1 MSSILVS
8 GSLAYDHIMDLPG
21 LFKDYFLPDKLH
33 NINVSFVVPDHQE
46 HFGGTAGNV
55 AYSLALLGEE
65 ASIIATAGHDFER
78 YRKHLEDLS
87 IPTDSI
93 HIDEKKPTSFAYV
106 ITDRGDN
113 QIAAFHPGAGAVA
126 YGRDVAATKDSIGI
140 ISAGCL
146 HDIRDLPDIFRGNGS
161 RFLFDPG
168 QSILALTA
176 DDIRNGIT
184 DAEVVFAND
193 YEFALITNRTTWKE
207 EDVLK
212 VAKVLVI
219 TLGAD
224 GSRIITKEGEERI
237 KAVKV
242 NDIKDP
248 TGAGDAYRA
257 GYIKGMRKGWS
268 AVKCAKLGS
277 TVAAYVVEH
286 VGTQN
291 HHFTL
296 EDVKERYLGAYGEQ
310 LDL

>member
-1 MSSILVS
+1 MSNILIS

-21 LFKDYFLPDKLH
+21 LFKDYFLPEKLH

-46 HFGGTAGNV
+46 HFGGTGGNV
-55 AYSLALLGEE
+55 AYNLALLGEE
-65 ASIIATAGHDFER
+65 PTIIATAGNDFER
-78 YRKHLEDLS
+78 YRKHLEEMS
-87 IPTDSI
+87 IPTDDI
-93 HIDEKKPTSFAYV
+93 HIDVNKPTSFAYV
-106 ITDRGDN
+106 ITDKGDN
-113 QIAAFHPGAGAVA
+113 QIAAFHPGAGAVP
-126 YGRDVAATKDSIGI
+126 YGGGVQATKDSIAI
-140 ISAGCL
+140 ISAGCID
-146 HDIRDLPDIFRGNGS
+146 DIRAFPDIFRGNGS

-184 DAEVVFAND
+184 DADVVFAND
-193 YEFALITNRTTWKE
+193 YEFALITNRAGWKE

-219 TLGAD
+219 TLGAE
-224 GSRIITKEGEERI
+224 GSRVITSQGEERI
-237 KAVKV
+237 QAVKV
-242 NDIKDP
+242 NDVKDP

-268 AVKCAKLGS
+268 AVQCAKLGS

-296 EDVKERYLGAYGEQ
+296 EDLKERYLGPYGDALE
-310 LDL
+310 L